1 MKIFRKIHFEVSE
14 RKLLLRMCDIIFVLI
29 TLHLFG
35 TFFEFDYFTIS
46 LQNLRWSVVLSLYL
60 LILGT
65 VFEMYN
71 LQVASNQFQIL
82 KSILLTSVTTVFF
95 YLLTPILTPF
105 LPFNRIQIVFFF
117 VGIFLSLLLWRLFY
131 QRFLASHRFEKRIV
145 LLCNDKDA
153 ERLVETLEE
162 INLHSTVL
170 AVFLLDGT
178 RKKDFQSDYKS
189 HNQPTLIEF
198 VNSNPVSEIVIST
211 DQTEALTPELFQQI
225 MVLLDKGI
233 IIQDFT
239 NVYEN
244 NAYRIPIQHFNTD
257 FYRYFP
263 FSRSNSNQLYL
274 FVVKFSEIVLSA
286 VGLVAMLFL
295 IPFVFIGNIFGNK
308 GSLFYTQTRVGKNGV
323 PFEIYKFRTM
333 ITNAEKDG
341 AVFSTKNDVRVTPFG
356 KFLRKTRIDEFP
368 QFINII
374 KNEMAFI
381 GPRPERPF
389 FVAELA
395 AVMPFYETRHVIKPG
410 LTGWAQVNYPYGTS
424 IEESLIKLQYDLYY
438 IKRRSIFLDLNIII
452 KTLSTILFYRGH

>member
-1 MKIFRKIHFEVSE
+1 MKIFRRIHFEVSE
-14 RKLLLRMCDIIFVLI
+14 RKLLLRMCDIIFVLV

-35 TFFEFDYFTIS
+35 IFFEFDYFSIS
-46 LQNLRWSVVLSLYL
+46 LNNLRWSVVLSLYL

-71 LQVASNQFQIL
+71 LQVASNQFQIV
-82 KSILLTSVTTVFF
+82 KSILLTSVSTVFF

-117 VGIFLSLLLWRLFY
+117 VGIFSSLLLWRLFY

-162 INLHSTVL
+162 INLHCTVM
-170 AVFLLDGT
+170 AVFMLDGT
-178 RKKDFQSDYKS
+178 RIKDFQADYKS
-189 HNQPTLIEF
+189 HEKQTLIEF

-211 DQTEALTPELFQQI
+211 DHTEALTPDLFQQI
-225 MVLLDKGI
+225 MVLLENGI

-244 NAYRIPIQHFNTD
+244 NAFRIPIQHFNTD

-286 VGLVAMLFL
+286 IGLVVMLFL

-341 AVFSTKNDVRVTPFG
+341 AVFSTINDARVTPFG

-368 QFINII
+368 QFINIL

-381 GPRPERPF
+381 GPRPERPY
-389 FVAELA
+389 FVTELA

-410 LTGWAQVNYPYGTS
+410 LTGWAQVNYSYGTS
-424 IEESLIKLQYDLYY
+424 MEESLIKLQYDLFY
-438 IKRRSIFLDLNIII
+438 IKRRSIFLDLNIVI

>member
-14 RKLLLRMCDIIFVLI
+14 RKLLLRMCDIIFVLV

-46 LQNLRWSVVLSLYL
+46 FNNLRWSIVLSLYL

-71 LQVASNQFQIL
+71 LQVASNQFQIV
-82 KSILLTSVTTVFF
+82 KSILLTSVSTVFF

-117 VGIFLSLLLWRLFY
+117 GGIFSSLLLWRLFY

-145 LLCNDKDA
+145 LLCNNKDA

-162 INLHSTVL
+162 INLHCTVL
-170 AVFLLDGT
+170 AVFMLDGT
-178 RKKDFQSDYKS
+178 RKKDFQADYKS
-189 HNQPTLIEF
+189 HDKQTLIEF

-211 DQTEALTPELFQQI
+211 DHTEALTPELFQQI

-233 IIQDFT
+233 IIQDYT

-244 NAYRIPIQHFNTD
+244 NAFRIPIQHFNTD

-286 VGLVAMLFL
+286 IGLVAMLFL
-295 IPFVFIGNIFGNK
+295 IPFVFIGNVFGNK

-341 AVFSTKNDVRVTPFG
+341 AVFSTKNDARVTPFG

-368 QFINII
+368 QFINIL

-424 IEESLIKLQYDLYY
+424 IQESLIKLQYDLYY